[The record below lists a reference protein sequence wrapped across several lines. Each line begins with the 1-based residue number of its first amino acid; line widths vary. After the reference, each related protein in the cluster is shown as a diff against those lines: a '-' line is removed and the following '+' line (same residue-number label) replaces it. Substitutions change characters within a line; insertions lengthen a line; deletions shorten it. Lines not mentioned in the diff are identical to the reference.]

1 MDLGRDMYRKI
12 ILIIVMYGN
21 IWAYDSIDEA
31 LENGVS
37 SGDITFYGSYT
48 NGIDSINKAKNDLNE
63 SGYMVGSVGLAYH
76 SAFWKY
82 LRVAVSFRAVGI
94 LYEQDK
100 DSQWSSNALL
110 NNPGRYGNG
119 DASRDFYMND
129 RTMLGQSYIEYFDG
143 NTSIKVGRVFADS
156 EWADRLIDG
165 VSVRNRSLP
174 NALIEAL
181 WVKNNGYVQYNKMT
195 GFYNVNPHSSLG
207 LTQAS
212 FKYYI
217 GEKFDVKF
225 YGIANPSIFYAAG
238 VKASARYESSQSYIG
253 LSGHFATSFEQTYG
267 RLNGENG
274 NGYNTDIKV
283 YVGVKDMAEAS
294 GGFISSGA
302 NVGWG
307 SLNTL
312 GNNISPFFMW
322 GGRALLEGVDASLWY
337 GKVMFAIDRVSFA
350 VVYGSTKFRSVSID
364 NLQNPYDRVNEVNL
378 LVDFGFTEHLSALL
392 NILNTHGGAQRYYP
406 HTTNVNLGMKLAF

>member
-1 MDLGRDMYRKI
+1 MDIAMYKKI
-12 ILIIVMYGN
+12 TLILIICANV
-21 IWAYDSIDEA
+21 WAYDSLDEA

-37 SGDITFYGSYT
+37 SGDITFYGNYT
-48 NGIDSINKAKNDLNE
+48 NGADTPLNSRAKNDL
-63 SGYMVGSVGLAYH
+63 SQASYVVGSVGLAYH

-82 LRVAVSFRAVGI
+82 LRVAVSFRALGVM
-94 LYEQDK
+94 YENDK
-100 DSQWSSNALL
+100 NSQWGANEFA
-110 NNPGRYGNG
+110 NNPSRYGIG

-143 NTSIKVGRVFADS
+143 DTSIKVGRVFADS

-165 VSVRNRSLP
+165 VNVRNRSLP
-174 NALIEAL
+174 NTLIEAL

-195 GFYNVNPHSSLG
+195 GFYAVNPHSVLG

-212 FKYYI
+212 LKYYF

-238 VKASARYESSQSYIG
+238 AKASARYESSQSYIG

-267 RLNGENG
+267 RYKGENG
-274 NGYNTDIKV
+274 NGYNTDVKI
-283 YVGVKDMAEAS
+283 YVGVKGMAEAS
-294 GGFISSGA
+294 GGYIGSGA
-302 NVGWG
+302 NIGWG

-312 GNNISPFFMW
+312 GNSISPFFMW
-322 GGRALLEGVDASLWY
+322 GGKALLEGVDASLWY

-350 VVYGSTKFRSVSID
+350 IVYGSTKFRAMSLT
-364 NLQNPYDRVNEVNL
+364 NMRYPYDRVNEANL
-378 LVDFGFTEHLSALL
+378 LIDFGFTEHLSAIL
-392 NILNTHGGAQRYYP
+392 NVLNTHGGSERYYP
-406 HTTNVNLGMKLAF
+406 HSTNVNLGIKLAF